1 MNFEKNGAVAIAA
14 LLSIVPI
21 AAYAATYN
29 GTTGHD
35 AIVGT
40 NSADTITM
48 NAGGFDYAN
57 GRGGNDRITKTDGG
71 HTMILG
77 GLGDDTINL
86 RATDGVMDAW
96 IHGEAGRDTISAFPN
111 TEGGSYHADIF
122 GGSDPDR
129 ITATDMTAY
138 ISGGNGNDVIST
150 GGGLYTVIGNSGND
164 VIETDGESTNTL
176 WGNYGADDFQCGGEE
191 SDDTVMDYNPDQG
204 DTVSD
209 GCDEV
214 IEVG

>member
-1 MNFEKNGAVAIAA
+1 MNLIQKGAVAIAS
-14 LLSIVPI
+14 LLFIVPI

-29 GTTGHD
+29 GTAGHD

-77 GLGDDTINL
+77 GLGDDNISL
-86 RATDGVMDAW
+86 RATNGVMDAW
-96 IHGEAGRDTISAFPN
+96 IHAEAGRDTISAFPE
-111 TEGGSYHADIF
+111 TEGGSYYAKIF
-122 GGSDPDR
+122 GGSDPDK
-129 ITATDMTAY
+129 ITATDMAAD
-138 ISGGNGNDVIST
+138 ISGGNGNDVIQT

-164 VIETDGESTNTL
+164 VIRTEGESTNTL
-176 WGNYGADDFQCGGEE
+176 WGSFGADDFQCGGEE
-191 SDDTVMDYNPDQG
+191 SADTVMDYDPANG

-209 GCDEV
+209 GCEEV
-214 IEVG
+214 VEVG